1 MEFKIDGIGLY
12 KNRRGDKIHIIAATP
27 SGEWLDT
34 QGEEYLKCGQR
45 QFNTAREASDA
56 DGKHDI
62 ISRWAEPLELE
73 NLYPN
78 CDNPTLRTGDEKKFY
93 IVYSPDGLI
102 RKATQHKNP
111 WLARKEVDELVK
123 YHSGSYKF
131 YVMEAIACFE
141 ASVNVKERE
150 VV

>member
-1 MEFKIDGIGLY
+1 MTFKIDGIGLY
-12 KNRRGDKIHIIAATP
+12 KNRRGEKVEIKKKANNNPEMWVCRDAL
-27 SGEWLDT
+27 G
-34 QGEEYLKCGQR
+34 YY
-45 QFNTAREASDA
+45 A
-56 DGKHDI
+56 DGTVTGFSDRLPEFDI
-62 ISRWAEPLELE
+62 ISRWTEPLELV